1 MHKGGARL
9 VIIFFRTLIVYSLLI
24 ITMRIMGKRQ
34 IGQLDVTDLVT
45 TLLLSELAALP
56 IENPDMPIINALI
69 PIIILLTFEVSSSV
83 ILSKT
88 PRLKNLFSSRPG
100 FLIRNGEIDQKEL
113 IKNRISPDELI
124 SEIRQNGICDISEV
138 DYAIIEP
145 DGKIT
150 VIPKSDNRPLT
161 AADLNVKV
169 KSDRLSYVLISGG
182 IINEHGLTI
191 VGKSREWIIN
201 ELKKQ
206 NRSPKDVFLM
216 TLSSDGKTNII
227 MKEKR
232 CLG

>member
-1 MHKGGARL
+1 MHKGDARL

-161 AADLNVKV
+161 AADLNVKI
-169 KSDRLSYVLISGG
+169 KNDSLSYVLISGG
-182 IINEHGLTI
+182 IINEHGLAI
-191 VGKSREWIIN
+191 VGKSREWLVK

-206 NRSPKDVFLM
+206 NRLPKDVFLM

-232 CLG
+232 

>member
-1 MHKGGARL
+1 MHKGGAHL
-9 VIIFFRTLIVYSLLI
+9 VIIFLRTLIVYTLLI

-45 TLLLSELAALP
+45 TLLLSELASLP

-100 FLIRNGEIDQKEL
+100 FLIRCGEIDQKEL

-138 DYAIIEP
+138 AYAIIEP

-150 VIPKSDNRPLT
+150 VIPKADSRPLT
-161 AADLNVKV
+161 AADINIKV
-169 KSDRLSYVLISGG
+169 KSERLSYVLISGG
-182 IINEHGLTI
+182 IINEHGLKML
-191 VGKSREWIIN
+191 GKSREWIIK

-206 NRSPKDVFLM
+206 KCSPEDVFLM
-216 TLSSDGKTNII
+216 TVSSDGKTNII
-227 MKEKR
+227 MKAKR
-232 CLG
+232 